1 MPRSCGKVME
11 SENGRN
17 DCKKL
22 YMYLPD
28 RCIIFYRANMQKKL
42 EKRTKIDKKIVKNQ
56 KNELKL
62 LKNAKKRN

>member
-42 EKRTKIDKKIVKNQ
+42 EKRTKIDKKSKKIK

-62 LKNAKKRN
+62 LKNAKQRN